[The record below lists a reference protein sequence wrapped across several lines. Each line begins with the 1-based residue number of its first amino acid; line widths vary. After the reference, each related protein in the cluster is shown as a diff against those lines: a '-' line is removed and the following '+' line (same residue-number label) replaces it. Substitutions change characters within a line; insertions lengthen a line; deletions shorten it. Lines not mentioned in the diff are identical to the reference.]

1 MVVVTNLNRR
11 LTSPQ
16 DKAYRENKPVAKFF
30 TGPSKPR
37 YNVNDP
43 DPFRGKFNENI
54 RSDQFYQEFPDTSA
68 EAANADYNFRAKF
81 GGNTFQD
88 PSISQRVDVWMSKYD
103 PYVQI
108 PQNKYGQDTAGGRG
122 LVEADRL
129 ITQDSMAPTGLVSSP
144 AASGNGYSDP
154 NVAGKFPS
162 NSVAV

>member
-43 DPFRGKFNENI
+43 DPFRGKFNENV

-68 EAANADYNFRAKF
+68 EAANADYNFKAQF

-88 PSISQRVDVWMSKYD
+88 PSISQRVDEWMCKYD
-103 PYVQI
+103 PYCG
-108 PQNKYGQDTAGGRG
+108 PDTAGGRG